1 MDYFYT
7 SKGLEIFFQES
18 IVQIILNLCNII
30 LILVLDIYY
39 SNNQLISTLT
49 FLKPYRLISKFRT
62 KSCQNHIDYLRKGEK

>member
-49 FLKPYRLISKFRT
+49 FPKPYRLISKFRT